1 MSESDYVL
9 LSHFFHDPDIATT
22 NVLKQTYSILESNKI
37 ENKIVNVKELLI
49 NKYWH
54 LILINFIL
62 LSVLVLKN
70 SKRAFVVTAV
80 ASYLLW
86 VALLGYVSLNGTPKY
101 RVVISSLLPLWWLLV
116 IWGLQIKDVYR
127 VVVFSGFCV
136 VLCYVGFVREIR
148 GGKLFRVNVEKSIN
162 QEQKEI
168 LEECKNKFLVPYY
181 NDFKI
186 ELFSPFH
193 LMSQIR
199 RKQIVFFGWMARYPL
214 KTGYLTYRDFVDG
227 DALLFISKS
236 RTTANVQNS
245 IKEHY
250 SIDTDTIHVK
260 ETENYAL
267 VKFVRKYKLEYVK

>member
-1 MSESDYVL
+1 M
-9 LSHFFHDPDIATT
+9 
-22 NVLKQTYSILESNKI
+22 
-37 ENKIVNVKELLI
+37 
-49 NKYWH
+49 
-54 LILINFIL
+54 
-62 LSVLVLKN
+62 
-70 SKRAFVVTAV
+70 TAV

-86 VALLGYVSLNGTPKY
+86 VALLGYVSLNGIPKY
-101 RVVISSLLPLWWLLV
+101 RVVVSSLLPLWWLLV

-127 VVVFSGFCV
+127 VVVFSVFCV

-168 LEECKNKFLVPYY
+168 LEECKNKFLVPYC

-193 LMSQIR
+193 LKSQIR
-199 RKQIVFFGWMARYPL
+199 RKQIVFFGWMAKYPL
-214 KTGYLTYRDFVDG
+214 KKGYFTYEDFFDG
-227 DALLFISKS
+227 DVLLFSLKS
-236 RTTANVQNS
+236 YDTHYLQNS

-260 ETENYAL
+260 ETENFAL
-267 VKFVRKYKLEYVK
+267 IKFVKK